1 MIRNRLLWLLLGIS
15 LGVSVCMTIM
25 FVGER
30 RIVLEYIRNG
40 YAVVQTRLEGE

>member
-1 MIRNRLLWLLLGIS
+1 MIHNRLLWLLLGIS

-25 FVGER
+25 FVNER

-40 YAVVQTRLEGE
+40 YAVVKTEVE